1 MVWTEVFV
9 STHLHRQHN
18 PCVNTILARKD
29 LGHRAQS
36 TAHIWVDSLC
46 YQQACH
52 GCSNI
57 MKGGYPWYLQCK
69 TPTTKM
75 VLLLPFAFDSLQI
88 GSKSGCISDFWFGNM
103 VPVWGGQV
111 PTSDTDYLATN
122 WIVSNRTKSGWNFKI
137 SFMGRVKPKPKSGFR
152 FLRAQGV
159 WSDGIVTEMDVFTVS
174 CLLRSLPRHLDR
186 TDINPPVLRNV
197 EHWS

>member
-88 GSKSGCISDFWFGNM
+88 GSKSDCISDFWFGNM
-103 VPVWGGQV
+103 VSVWGGQV

-137 SFMGRVKPKPKSGFR
+137 SFMGRVKPKPEWFSVSESARCMEWRDSYWDGCVHGVMLVAVVTPS
-152 FLRAQGV
+152 LRQN
-159 WSDGIVTEMDVFTVS
+159 
-174 CLLRSLPRHLDR
+174 RY
-186 TDINPPVLRNV
+186 
-197 EHWS
+197 